1 MLSCHHDQTINFNCA
16 MEVKL
21 IESMTEID
29 SSTWNHLTGTDYPF
43 LRHEFLL
50 ALEQSGCVSPQTGWQ
65 PRHMLVYDQN
75 ELVALMPLYLKHHS
89 QGEYVFDFQWA
100 QAYRQQRLAYYPKW
114 LTSIPF
120 TPCAGDRI
128 VIKDA
133 KDVSKIT
140 TLILAYLKQISEKKG
155 ISSWHCLF
163 PQAQQAQNLHS
174 AGLSLRYGVQFR
186 WHNQNYRD
194 FNDYLDV
201 FSSAKRKQVK
211 RERRRVAEQA
221 IQFEHIEGPLISS
234 SQWEVFIQFYQMTY
248 LKHGMPPYLNL
259 AFFQQLAETMPEQ
272 LLLILAA
279 KNHRYVGAALSLV
292 GADTLYG
299 RYWGCFEEYNG
310 LHFEACY
317 YRGLEYCI
325 ERGLKYFDS
334 GAQGEHKIARGF
346 EPVYTYSAHWVKD
359 PRMAQAI
366 DLFLKREQEAI
377 ECYKYDAAAALPFK
391 SLT

>member
-1 MLSCHHDQTINFNCA
+1 

-29 SSTWNHLTGTDYPF
+29 SPVWNRLTGTDYPF

-50 ALEQSGCVSPQTGWQ
+50 ALEQSASVCQQTGWQ
-65 PRHMLVYDQN
+65 AQHMLIYDRD
-75 ELVALMPLYLKHHS
+75 ELVALMPLYLKYHS
-89 QGEYVFDFQWA
+89 QGEYVFDHRWA
-100 QAYRQQRLAYYPKW
+100 QAYRQQNLAYYPKW

-120 TPCAGDRI
+120 TPCQGERI
-128 VIKDA
+128 VIQDGKNA
-133 KDVSKIT
+133 AKIT
-140 TLILAYLKQISEKKG
+140 DLIVTHIQQISERQG

-163 PQAQQAQNLHS
+163 PNPQQAQQLS
-174 AGLSLRYGVQFR
+174 LAGLSLRAGVQFQ

-194 FNDYLDV
+194 FNDYLDN
-201 FSSAKRKQVK
+201 FTSSKRKQVK

-221 IQFEHIEGPLISS
+221 IQFEQIEGPLISS
-234 SQWEVFIQFYQMTY
+234 RQWETFIQFYQMTY

-272 LLLILAA
+272 LLLILAV
-279 KNHRYVGAALSLV
+279 KNNRYVGAALSLV
-292 GADTLYG
+292 GVDTLYG

-317 YRGLEYCI
+317 YQGLEYCI
-325 ERGLKYFDS
+325 DHGLKRFDS

-346 EPVYTYSAHWVKD
+346 KPVYTYSAHWIKE
-359 PRMAQAI
+359 PFMAQAI
-366 DLFLKREQEAI
+366 DRFLKQEQESI
-377 ECYKYDAAAALPFK
+377 EFYKRDAASYLPFK
-391 SLT
+391 QVT